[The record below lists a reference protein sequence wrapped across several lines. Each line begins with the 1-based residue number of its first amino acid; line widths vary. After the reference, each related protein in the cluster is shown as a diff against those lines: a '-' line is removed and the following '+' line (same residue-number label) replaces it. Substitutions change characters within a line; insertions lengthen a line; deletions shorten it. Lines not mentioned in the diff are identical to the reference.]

1 MEPRTR
7 QRSTADERRA
17 TVMRTAIKTFAARGY
32 YGTSTTD
39 VAKAAGISQGYLYR
53 LFKDKEALFVAL
65 VDHCS
70 DRLREAAAT
79 AAASVRT
86 TDPQAV
92 VDALTAAYD
101 EVIDDRDVLMIL
113 MHAQG
118 CAGEPGIGE
127 AVRRCYAR
135 QVEYIRAVS
144 GASDEQIRRYFADAL
159 LSNVLVAID
168 AAAVDAPW
176 ARTLRGRTGPRDAP
190 RAT

>member
-1 MEPRTR
+1 METRTR

-17 TVMRTAIKTFAARGY
+17 TVMRTAIRTFAARGY

-53 LFKDKEALFVAL
+53 LFKDKETLFVAL

-70 DRLREAAAT
+70 DLLREAAAT
-79 AAASVRT
+79 AAASVRS

-92 VDALTAAYD
+92 MDALTAAYD
-101 EVIDDRDVLMIL
+101 DVIGDRDVLMTL

-118 CAGEPGIGE
+118 CATEPGIGE

-144 GASDEQIRRYFADAL
+144 GASEEQIRRYFADAL

-176 ARTLRGRTGPRDAP
+176 ARALRGRTGPPEAP
-190 RAT
+190 RAK